1 MLDIRARSENARK
14 VPGNSQAKV
23 EKLLK
28 TDTQEI

>member
-1 MLDIRARSENARK
+1 MLDIHARSENASK

-23 EKLLK
+23 EKPLK